1 MMPKIVL
8 QATHLLQVILVLL
21 IALFFLRD
29 RTVAIQTTALDELA
43 HAAAQVHCAEE
54 SDGAQFAKGTT
65 YHSDYFPSKEP
76 IEKLFVLLS
85 GKENMPKKVEILN
98 NMLID
103 WVKDKRLV
111 SPPRIGSIYPAPS
124 SLNTMVQTLFAAAK
138 DYYKWEFAT
147 KDFSFD
153 GGYNG
158 FFEALM
164 MERRKEDVSI
174 SLFFICVFFS
184 KI

>member
-1 MMPKIVL
+1 VNNLRNYGKKYDS
-8 QATHLLQVILVLL
+8 
-21 IALFFLRD
+21 FLE
-29 RTVAIQTTALDELA
+29 ITTN
-43 HAAAQVHCAEE
+43 VP
-54 SDGAQFAKGTT
+54 
-65 YHSDYFPSKEP
+65 DYFPSKEP
-76 IEKLFVLLS
+76 IEKLFILLS

-138 DYYKWEFAT
+138 DYYKWEFTT

-153 GGYNG
+153 GGYN
-158 FFEALM
+158 
-164 MERRKEDVSI
+164 
-174 SLFFICVFFS
+174 VFL
-184 KI
+184 KH

>member
-1 MMPKIVL
+1 
-8 QATHLLQVILVLL
+8 
-21 IALFFLRD
+21 
-29 RTVAIQTTALDELA
+29 
-43 HAAAQVHCAEE
+43 
-54 SDGAQFAKGTT
+54 
-65 YHSDYFPSKEP
+65 
-76 IEKLFVLLS
+76 
-85 GKENMPKKVEILN
+85 
-98 NMLID
+98 MLID

-124 SLNTMVQTLFAAAK
+124 SLNTMVRTLFAAAK
-138 DYYKWEFAT
+138 DYYKWEFSA

-174 SLFFICVFFS
+174 SLFFYLFFFQKYKLTS
-184 KI
+184 IQTIFNNNNNHLLLSIATLWQQVR